1 VSQLTAIHAAGR
13 NPAHWQPVIKQYIC
27 NVPAGEVQ
35 CMDPR
40 MVGIVLDFLRDV
52 ICKPVS
58 CRCDFPEG
66 VHSERVAQ

>member
-13 NPAHWQPVIKQYIC
+13 NPAQWQPVIKQYIC

-52 ICKPVS
+52 ICKLVFS
-58 CRCDFPEG
+58 RCIFPEEI
-66 VHSERVAQ
+66 HIERVAQ